1 MVVNT
6 NRKRVRVKT
15 DLVAPWIA
23 MGTLKCSEPSMMQV
37 MEVLKGRFNTTPS
50 LE

>member
-1 MVVNT
+1 MVDNT
-6 NRKRVRVKT
+6 DRKRVRVKT

-23 MGTLKCSEPSMMQV
+23 MGSLKCSEPSMMQV
-37 MEVLKGRFNTTPS
+37 MEVSKGRFNTTPS